1 MSDHGINLL
10 HDQHKSKA
18 ITPILKRLF
27 ILRLISTF
35 ILFGV
40 GLFSVVLSVFITLSP
55 LPQLQEEEAN
65 LKTQLEYYNL
75 DINKL
80 AFINERANYI
90 RGIIQKRSQPE
101 RKLALI
107 QEKIPSGV
115 TLEEIIL
122 NNKTYTI
129 KFSSTNLSLLDE
141 LTNSISGLTGPG
153 KQFSRLFFTSITS
166 SSLDQKFVMT
176 LDLLAI

>member
-10 HDQHKSKA
+10 QDQRKSKS
-18 ITPILKRLF
+18 ITPLLKRLF
-27 ILRLISTF
+27 LLRLISIF

-40 GLFSVVLSVFITLSP
+40 GLLSVVLSIFITLSP

-65 LKTQLEYYNL
+65 LKSQLEYYSL

-80 AFINERANYI
+80 AFINERSNFI
-90 RGIIQKRSQPE
+90 RGIIQKRSQPQ
-101 RKLALI
+101 RKLELI

-115 TLEEIIL
+115 KLDEIIL

-141 LTNSISGLTGPG
+141 LANSIVSLTGPG
-153 KQFSRLFFTSITS
+153 KQFSKLFLTSISS
-166 SSLDQKFVMT
+166 SSLDQNFVMT

>member
-1 MSDHGINLL
+1 MSEHGINLL
-10 HDQHKSKA
+10 QDQRKSKSL
-18 ITPILKRLF
+18 TPLLKRLF
-27 ILRLISTF
+27 LLRMISIF

-40 GLFSVVLSVFITLSP
+40 GLISVVLSIFITLSP
-55 LPQLQEEEAN
+55 LPQLQEEEAS

-90 RGIIQKRSQPE
+90 RGLLQKRSQPE
-101 RKLALI
+101 RKLELV

-115 TLEEIIL
+115 KLEEIIL
-122 NNKTYTI
+122 NEKTYTL
-129 KFSSTNLSLLDE
+129 KFSSTNLSLLDDMAD
-141 LTNSISGLTGPG
+141 SIAGLTGPG
-153 KQFSRLFFTSITS
+153 KQFSKIFLTSVTS
-166 SSLDQKFVMT
+166 SSLDQNFVMT